1 MLVCKYRHNQQQET
15 IQCNFL
21 AMEKSSDYGT
31 KHFLLESIQ
40 FLLASRL
47 GSKVENNF
55 LETEMQLA
63 L

>member
-1 MLVCKYRHNQQQET
+1 
-15 IQCNFL
+15 
-21 AMEKSSDYGT
+21 MEKSSDYGT

-47 GSKVENNF
+47 GTKVENNS
-55 LETEMQLA
+55 LETEKQLA

>member
-1 MLVCKYRHNQQQET
+1 MLVCKYRHNPQQET

-21 AMEKSSDYGT
+21 IMEQSNDYET
-31 KHFLLESIQ
+31 KHFLPESKQ

-47 GSKVENNF
+47 GTKVENNS
-55 LETEMQLA
+55 LETEKQLA